1 MCVDPVS
8 LIIGVLI
15 GAIIGSVVMFVARRG
30 SGGGHPSAIRTS
42 VEARMIEADRDS
54 IQVALD
60 AERAARQEADRA
72 VATLTER
79 ETNLKQQFEQQKS
92 TIADIRTQLL
102 ETFDASSRK
111 ALQDNN
117 ERFLQQAAER
127 LKPLREQLEQQ
138 NTFVRELEKS
148 RAEAY
153 GTMGKAI
160 SQMMETHQDLRSE
173 TSRLTTALRRP
184 DQRGKW
190 GEVQL
195 RRVVE
200 LAGMTDHCD
209 FTEQTTIRDDD
220 STQRP
225 DLIVNLPGGGRIVID
240 AKTPLNA
247 YLDAIENESVRAERS
262 VAHADAMQGHWKA
275 LAKKSYWEKVA
286 GSPELVVMFIPIES
300 ALMAAMDVRPTMHA
314 DAMVEKVLIAT
325 PTLLVG
331 LLRSIAFGWRQEALA
346 ENAREI
352 AEVGKELYER
362 LSVFVS
368 HHSAVGKKLESAVKA
383 YNQSVGSLE
392 GRLLVSG
399 RRLSE
404 LGVQGD
410 QINQVSPITIAP
422 RLPAGGE
429 PTEPESP

>member
-1 MCVDPVS
+1 VDATS

-15 GAIIGSVVMFVARRG
+15 GAVIGSVVMFVARRG
-30 SGGGHPSAIRTS
+30 GGGNSDAIRTS
-42 VEARMIEADRDS
+42 VEARMVEADRDS
-54 IQVALD
+54 IRAELE

-72 VATLTER
+72 VATLVER
-79 ETNLKQQFEQQKS
+79 EANLTQQFEHQKT

-102 ETFDASSRK
+102 ESFDASSRK
-111 ALQDNN
+111 ALQDNS

-138 NTFVRELEKS
+138 SKFVRELEKS

-153 GTMGKAI
+153 GDMGKAI
-160 SQMMETHQDLRSE
+160 SQMMETHKDLRGE
-173 TSRLTTALRRP
+173 TSKLTTALRRP

-200 LAGMTDHCD
+200 LAGMTNHCD
-209 FTEQTTIRDDD
+209 FTEQATIRDGDT
-220 STQRP
+220 TQRP
-225 DLIVNLPGGGRIVID
+225 DLIVKLPGGGQIVID

-247 YLDAIENESVRAERS
+247 YLDAIEDESVRVERR
-262 VAHADAMQGHWKA
+262 VAHADAMQGHWKT

-286 GSPELVVMFIPIES
+286 GSPDLVVMFIPIES

-314 DAMVEKVLIAT
+314 DAMAEKVLIAT

-331 LLRSIAFGWRQEALA
+331 LLRSIAFGWRQDALA
-346 ENAREI
+346 KNAREI

-362 LSVFVS
+362 LTTFIS
-368 HHSAVGKKLESAVKA
+368 HHAAVGKKLESAVKA

-399 RRLSE
+399 RRLHE
-404 LGVQGD
+404 LGVQGETID
-410 QINQVSPITIAP
+410 QCSPITVAP
-422 RLPAGGE
+422 RLPAGADT
-429 PTEPESP
+429 PTPDTV